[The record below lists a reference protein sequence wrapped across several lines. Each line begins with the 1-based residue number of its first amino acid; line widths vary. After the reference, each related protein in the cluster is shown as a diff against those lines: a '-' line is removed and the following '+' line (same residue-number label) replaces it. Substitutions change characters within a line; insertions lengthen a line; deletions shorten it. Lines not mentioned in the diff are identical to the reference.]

1 MQAYLILANGRVFRG
16 VSVGCPGTT
25 IGEVVFATGMVG
37 FEETLTDPSYY
48 GQIITQTYPL
58 IGNYGMN
65 SEDVESTKIW
75 ARGYIVREA
84 CKTPSNFRSEETLD
98 AFLKKNGIIG
108 IEGIDTRS
116 LTRTL
121 RESGV
126 MNGAIT
132 TEFDPDAEPEKK
144 AALLPEIAAYAVVD
158 AVKAVT
164 CREAVTYE
172 PTAAGAWGDTPL
184 HVALLDLGCKNN
196 IVRCLQTPSVPDEA
210 DTLIIESTYGDS
222 PRPPQPKDTE
232 QRLAEIIDRTIT
244 GGGNVVIPSFAV
256 GRTQE
261 LLYMLR
267 RIKEQRLSLTDFQVY
282 LDSPLAIEATAIY
295 KDTLR
300 SYFDEETNELLDR
313 GVNPI
318 GFDGL
323 HLSVTGDDSK
333 NINADPT
340 PKVIISASG
349 MCEAGRIRHHLK
361 HNLWRPECTV
371 LFVGYQVEGTLGR
384 RLLNGARYVNL
395 FGEDVRVAADIEN
408 LEGISAHADMLRLVD
423 WIASMKK
430 RPTRV
435 YVNHG
440 SDGRFY
446 SGEGT
451 QGHQG

>member
-158 AVKAVT
+158 AVKTVT
-164 CREAVTYE
+164 CRQAVTYE

-196 IVRCLQTPSVPDEA
+196 IVRCLCKRGCRVTVLPASTTLAELKALAPDGLMLSNGPGDPAENVQVIA
-210 DTLIIESTYGDS
+210 NIRDMLDTGIPAFGICLGHQLTALAAGAKTCKMKYGHRGANQPVTDFALERTFITSQNHGYAVLGDTLPAGTGRVSHVNANDKTCEGIEYLQWNCFTVQFHPEANGG
-222 PRPPQPKDTE
+222 PKDTE
-232 QRLAEIIDRTIT
+232 FLFDRFLQ
-244 GGGNVVIPSFAV
+244 NV
-256 GRTQE
+256 
-261 LLYMLR
+261 R
-267 RIKEQRLSLTDFQVY
+267 RINRVK
-282 LDSPLAIEATAIY
+282 
-295 KDTLR
+295 
-300 SYFDEETNELLDR
+300 
-313 GVNPI
+313 G
-318 GFDGL
+318 
-323 HLSVTGDDSK
+323 
-333 NINADPT
+333 
-340 PKVIISASG
+340 
-349 MCEAGRIRHHLK
+349 GR
-361 HNLWRPECTV
+361 
-371 LFVGYQVEGTLGR
+371 
-384 RLLNGARYVNL
+384 
-395 FGEDVRVAADIEN
+395 
-408 LEGISAHADMLRLVD
+408 
-423 WIASMKK
+423 
-430 RPTRV
+430 
-435 YVNHG
+435 
-440 SDGRFY
+440 
-446 SGEGT
+446 
-451 QGHQG
+451 

>member
-158 AVKAVT
+158 AVKTVT

-196 IVRCLQTPSVPDEA
+196 IVRCLQKRGCRVTVLPGTTTAAELAALNPDG
-210 DTLIIESTYGDS
+210 LMLSNGPGD
-222 PRPPQPKDTE
+222 PAE
-232 QRLAEIIDRTIT
+232 NVEIIANIREMLST
-244 GGGNVVIPSFAV
+244 GIPTFGICLGHQMISKAAGAQMEKLKFGHRGGNQPVMNLLTGRVEITAQNHGFGLVFPSLGDLIPELSGGHSAHYNDLRFWTREKVAPVV
-256 GRTQE
+256 
-261 LLYMLR
+261 
-267 RIKEQRLSLTDFQVY
+267 D
-282 LDSPLAIEATAIY
+282 
-295 KDTLR
+295 
-300 SYFDEETNELLDR
+300 NER
-313 GVNPI
+313 
-318 GFDGL
+318 F
-323 HLSVTGDDSK
+323 
-333 NINADPT
+333 
-340 PKVIISASG
+340 
-349 MCEAGRIRHHLK
+349 GRIRLTH
-361 HNLWRPECTV
+361 
-371 LFVGYQVEGTLGR
+371 
-384 RLLNGARYVNL
+384 VNL
-395 FGEDVRVAADIEN
+395 NDGTC
-408 LEGISAHADMLRLVD
+408 EGIQFLDIPAFSVQYHPEASPGPTDAHYLFTAFARLMDGVQDYLDIDIAQDRLAGWKFGAEGASAEVVVGGAY
-423 WIASMKK
+423 SETE
-430 RPTRV
+430 TR
-435 YVNHG
+435 
-440 SDGRFY
+440 
-446 SGEGT
+446 EG
-451 QGHQG
+451 GGLDA